1 MRGDT
6 DLVGIGVSAISTV
19 GNAFAQNAKDL
30 KDYYTRID
38 QQQPSAV
45 VGLTLSSDDLIRRDV
60 ISSLMCNLEVNK
72 PYIEKKHHIIFDEYF
87 SGALNNLSGLEDDGL
102 VRLSPHSISIPE
114 KARIYVRAIC
124 ARFDA
129 YLNVSE
135 TLSNYSKAI

>member
-1 MRGDT
+1 MRIA
-6 DLVGIGVSAISTV
+6 VYARVSSDRQEQEETIQSQLAE
-19 GNAFAQNAKDL
+19 L
-30 KDYYTRID
+30 KARVAED
-38 QQQPSAV
+38 
-45 VGLTLSSDDLIRRDV
+45 GLEGALELLDEGYWRDDLIRRDV